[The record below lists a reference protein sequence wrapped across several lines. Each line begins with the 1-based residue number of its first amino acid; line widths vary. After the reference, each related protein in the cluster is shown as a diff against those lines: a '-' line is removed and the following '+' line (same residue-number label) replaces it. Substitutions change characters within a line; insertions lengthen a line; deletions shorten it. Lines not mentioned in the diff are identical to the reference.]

1 MAVDIDSLQIEIEA
15 TSSDAASKIEQL
27 ATALSNLKSAAKG
40 GAGLTTTT
48 KQLQALSNAA
58 KLINRTNINSKRIQR
73 FAAAMNR
80 LSNIQKASGLSS
92 TINALRKLP
101 DISSSLEKSDLGKF
115 ATQMNQVAN
124 AVRPLATEMQKV
136 SNGFSAFPVRI
147 QRIIQS
153 NSSLVSSNNAASKS
167 FGVLGTGIRYS
178 FARFG
183 IYTVAIKRIASVM
196 SNWVQESN
204 DYVENL
210 NLFTVAMGE
219 YAEEAKAYA
228 EEVQEVMGI
237 DSSEWMRNQGIFMQM
252 ATGFG
257 VASDSAALMS
267 KNLTQLGY
275 DISSFYNISIEDA
288 MQKLQ
293 SGIAGEIEPLRRLG
307 YAIDVATLQQVAYE
321 HGIQKSVNTMSQ
333 AEKSQL
339 RYVAIMEQSG
349 NVMQD
354 LSRTLQT
361 PANAMRILNQQ
372 ITQLSRA
379 LGNLL
384 IPFLQIV
391 IPYVQAFVVVLTEA
405 IQAIANLVGFTLP
418 EIDYSGLDGVTSGAT
433 DAEEALGGAAA
444 AAEDLKKATLGIDEL
459 NVISPIDAGGAGGG
473 VDVGGGDLGL
483 ELPEYDFL
491 GEFSGTIDT
500 IKDKISDFIK
510 AVSNS
515 APVRALGDALEFLWD
530 KAIKPLGTW
539 LLANPETLL
548 KIAVFLGEIW
558 AVRKVVNV
566 VQSLGSNTG
575 LVAIAKALKK
585 FPAVTAIVGIAAALG
600 VLYTALEM
608 YRYNMALDEIERRF
622 GNISLTLEESAEIA
636 KQLLDD
642 GTFDAL
648 REGLSLFDDLT
659 GINESIQDSVGEV
672 NKLNW
677 KIQIGLE
684 IDEEDQENYK
694 SAVNSFV
701 SNVQDYVDQYGYA
714 VNVTINGLYSATG
727 MDASEITSTVNTIIA
742 TTSGYMTDLGTEL
755 QEYVNEAFSDGLL
768 TIDEQ
773 QVVSDLMNQMLEIKN
788 ILSEGQF
795 EGKLNNIKMQYSG
808 VELTYDSYQQLT
820 EDVDDLLA
828 EQESIMQEAADQTTI
843 SLTTLLKIAEYN
855 LSKDPDDP
863 ALQKAVDDIKNQ
875 LNEHMESQGGIEL
888 ELHLKEVSAK
898 QFELNTVLDAFDEEI
913 TKLVPEMNRVVGEA
927 LTEAMTSDAIW
938 EYYSDGSKQINLS
951 KFWQVFDEYIAE
963 NAPELDSKTRAA
975 ILEFILPTIDE
986 LTLAAEQW
994 RADGMQVP
1002 AEYAEGIKDLT
1013 ALATLADTA
1022 STYMYGTIANVLS
1035 DTSPEGVA
1043 FFKQLYDDG
1052 YHMPEELMNGFMANE
1067 NQKMFESTG
1076 LVAADKIGTG
1086 MLKSSSVKDYVKKT
1100 NDDLLGIKTEYEIKF
1115 TANVAAV
1122 QGALAGLL
1130 PSIRSTTY
1138 PNGYA
1143 TGGFPESG
1151 QLFFA
1156 NEGSAP
1162 ELIGNMGRRTAVAN
1176 TSQIVEGITYGVEN
1190 ANAQQ
1195 NALLREQNDLLR
1207 AILAKSGTVR
1217 IGNKD
1222 IKNAYDT
1229 ASRQSGATILSG
1241 GVV

>member
-15 TSSDAASKIEQL
+15 TSNDAAQKIEQL
-27 ATALSNLKSAAKG
+27 STALTKLKASAKG

-48 KQLQALSNAA
+48 KQLQALADAA

-80 LSNIQKASGLSS
+80 LSNIQKAIGLSS
-92 TINALRKLP
+92 TINALRKIP
-101 DISSSLEKSDLGKF
+101 DISSSLEKADLGKF

-136 SNGFSAFPVRI
+136 SNGFSAFPVKI

-167 FGVLGTGIRYS
+167 FGVLGTGIRSS

-183 IYTVAIKRIASVM
+183 IYTVAIRRIASVM

-228 EEVQEVMGI
+228 EEVQAVMGI
-237 DSSEWMRNQGIFMQM
+237 DSSEWMRNQGVFMQM

-321 HGIQKSVNTMSQ
+321 HGIQQSVNTMSQ

-491 GEFSGTIDT
+491 GDAINEKVDGIADSIREKLEPLFDFLEKNADIVLDSLKAIGAALATWKISKPVIKWFRDLKNNKLSTGITLALTGAYLSFDGWKGIINGSADLWDYIKTAIGTALLGTGAGLIASLAGATALTAIAIGFAVALVGTIISIGLAKSQGISDESMQIYNSSELAEWVNGVREEIEKNTEIVVDIPVSLNAKVENIQSIENEYAAIEELITKAFDLSDIEFKTSDEMNLLVGYIDT
-500 IKDKISDFIK
+500 INDMNLEGIRLEYNEFGQIVNTTKEEVLGLVESMKEQAKAEAYHDLLVEAYKDEAEAIESISELQSINSELTSKQNEKLKELYELSGRTNTTLEEFKTILDT
-510 AVSNS
+510 SNDS
-515 APVRALGDALEFLWD
+515 LVLRTTGLKDNRTEAELLLAGYRDLSTAIDENKTALDQANTALGDAKE
-530 KAIKPLGTW
+530 KAKLAEIGMQNLGTSIED
-539 LLANPETLL
+539 LAP
-548 KIAVFLGEIW
+548 
-558 AVRKVVNV
+558 
-566 VQSLGSNTG
+566 
-575 LVAIAKALKK
+575 
-585 FPAVTAIVGIAAALG
+585 
-600 VLYTALEM
+600 
-608 YRYNMALDEIERRF
+608 
-622 GNISLTLEESAEIA
+622 
-636 KQLLDD
+636 
-642 GTFDAL
+642 
-648 REGLSLFDDLT
+648 
-659 GINESIQDSVGEV
+659 
-672 NKLNW
+672 
-677 KIQIGLE
+677 
-684 IDEEDQENYK
+684 
-694 SAVNSFV
+694 
-701 SNVQDYVDQYGYA
+701 
-714 VNVTINGLYSATG
+714 
-727 MDASEITSTVNTIIA
+727 
-742 TTSGYMTDLGTEL
+742 
-755 QEYVNEAFSDGLL
+755 
-768 TIDEQ
+768 
-773 QVVSDLMNQMLEIKN
+773 
-788 ILSEGQF
+788 
-795 EGKLNNIKMQYSG
+795 
-808 VELTYDSYQQLT
+808 
-820 EDVDDLLA
+820 
-828 EQESIMQEAADQTTI
+828 
-843 SLTTLLKIAEYN
+843 
-855 LSKDPDDP
+855 
-863 ALQKAVDDIKNQ
+863 
-875 LNEHMESQGGIEL
+875 
-888 ELHLKEVSAK
+888 
-898 QFELNTVLDAFDEEI
+898 
-913 TKLVPEMNRVVGEA
+913 
-927 LTEAMTSDAIW
+927 
-938 EYYSDGSKQINLS
+938 
-951 KFWQVFDEYIAE
+951 IAE
-963 NAPELDSKTRAA
+963 NAVSDVNNEFSNLKT
-975 ILEFILPTIDE
+975 D
-986 LTLAAEQW
+986 
-994 RADGMQVP
+994 
-1002 AEYAEGIKDLT
+1002 
-1013 ALATLADTA
+1013 
-1022 STYMYGTIANVLS
+1022 
-1035 DTSPEGVA
+1035 
-1043 FFKQLYDDG
+1043 
-1052 YHMPEELMNGFMANE
+1052 
-1067 NQKMFESTG
+1067 
-1076 LVAADKIGTG
+1076 
-1086 MLKSSSVKDYVKKT
+1086 
-1100 NDDLLGIKTEYEIKF
+1100 YEIKF

>member
-48 KQLQALSNAA
+48 KQLQAISNAA

-73 FAAAMNR
+73 FAAAMNS
-80 LSNIQKASGLSS
+80 LSTIQKASGLAS
-92 TINALRKLP
+92 TINSLKKLP
-101 DISSSLEKSDLGKF
+101 EISAALDGTKLEKF
-115 ATQMNQVAN
+115 ASQMNQVAT
-124 AVRPLATEMQKV
+124 AIRPLATEMQKV
-136 SNGFSAFPVRI
+136 SNGFSAFPIRI
-147 QRIIQS
+147 QKLIQS
-153 NSSLVSSNNAASKS
+153 NSGLTASNQSTAKS
-167 FGVLGTGIRYS
+167 FSLLGTGMQSVI
-178 FARFG
+178 ARAG
-183 IYTVAIKRIASVM
+183 IYTVAFRRIASVV
-196 SNWVQESN
+196 SNWLKESN

-228 EEVQEVMGI
+228 EEVQAVMGI
-237 DSSEWMRNQGIFMQM
+237 DSSEWMRNQGVFMQM

-293 SGIAGEIEPLRRLG
+293 SGLAGEIEPLRRLG
-307 YAIDVATLQQVAYE
+307 YAIDVASLEQVALN
-321 HGIQKSVNTMSQ
+321 HGITESVNAMTQ
-333 AEKSQL
+333 AEKAQL
-339 RYVAIMEQSG
+339 RYVAIMEQSKNAMG
-349 NVMQD
+349 D
-354 LSRTLQT
+354 LSRTIQT

-384 IPFLQIV
+384 IPFLQVV

-405 IQAIANLVGFTLP
+405 IQALANLVGFSLP
-418 EIDYSGLDGVTSGAT
+418 EIDYSGLEGVTSGAT
-433 DAEEALGGAAA
+433 DAEDALGGAAA

-473 VDVGGGDLGL
+473 VDVGSGDLGL

-491 GEFSGTIDT
+491 GKFSGTIDT
-500 IKDKISDFIK
+500 IKNKISDFIQ
-510 AVSNS
+510 AISNS

-558 AVRKVVNV
+558 SVKKVVSV

-585 FPAVTAIVGIAAALG
+585 FPAATVIAGIAVALG
-600 VLYTALEM
+600 LLYTALEV

-636 KQLLDD
+636 KQLLND
-642 GTFDAL
+642 GTFEAL

-659 GINESIQDSVGEV
+659 GIDESIKESVGEV

-714 VNVTINGLYSATG
+714 VNVTINGLYSVTG
-727 MDASEITSTVNTIIA
+727 MDSSNITKTVNSIIAITS
-742 TTSGYMTDLGTEL
+742 GHMTELGTEL
-755 QEYVNEAFSDGLL
+755 QEYVNNAFEDGLL

-773 QVVSDLMNQMLEIKN
+773 EVISGLMNQMQEIQTIISN
-788 ILSEGQF
+788 SEYQA
-795 EGKLNNIKMQYSG
+795 KLNTIKMNYSG
-808 VELTYDSYQQLT
+808 AELTYDSYKQLESDLEKLKTEQEEILNEGLEQTTLQLT
-820 EDVDDLLA
+820 AMVEL
-828 EQESIMQEAADQTTI
+828 
-843 SLTTLLKIAEYN
+843 AEYN
-855 LSKDPDDP
+855 LSRNPNDPELQRLVEEAES
-863 ALQKAVDDIKNQ
+863 ALE
-875 LNEHMESQGGIEL
+875 EHINSKGGID
-888 ELHLKEVSAK
+888 AK
-898 QFELNTVLDAFDEEI
+898 IQEIDLDVAQFRLNTILDAFDDQMMENIPNLEESI
-913 TKLVPEMNRVVGEA
+913 GNA
-927 LTEAMTSDAIW
+927 LNTAMSSDAIW
-938 EYYSDGSKQINLS
+938 EYYSDGSSQVNMS
-951 KFWQVFDEYIAE
+951 KFWQIFDEQIASSM
-963 NAPELDSKTRAA
+963 PEMDTKTRAA
-975 ILEFILPTIDE
+975 IEEFILPTIDE
-986 LTLAAEQW
+986 LTLMAEKW
-994 RADGMQVP
+994 EDAGIQVP
-1002 AEYAEGIKDLT
+1002 SSFTEGLKNVT
-1013 ALATLADTA
+1013 ALATLADA
-1022 STYMYGTIANVLS
+1022 SSTYIYGTIADVLS
-1035 DTSPEGVA
+1035 DSSPEGIA
-1043 FFKQLYDDG
+1043 FFKSLYEQG
-1052 YHMPEELMNGFMANE
+1052 YKIPEEIIRAIEAPE
-1067 NQKMFESTG
+1067 NQAKFESTG
-1076 LVAADKIGTG
+1076 LVAANKIGDG
-1086 MLKSSSVKDYVKKT
+1086 MLNSSSVKDYVKKT
-1100 NDDLLGIKTEYEIKF
+1100 NDYLLGIKTEYEIKF

-1207 AILAKSGTVR
+1207 AILAKSGSVR
-1217 IGNKD
+1217 IGNKE
-1222 IKNAYDT
+1222 IKQAYDT
-1229 ASRQSGATILSG
+1229 ASRQSGAAILSG
-1241 GVV
+1241 GIM